1 MFIISASSPYIYSIL
16 GYIFIYTLHGR
27 EISKLQKIRLKL
39 LKNVKK
45 NISPGK
51 KTEVRNKKKVFFSC
65 FKLCFV
71 LVYRF

>member
-27 EISKLQKIRLKL
+27 EVSKLQKIRPKL

-51 KTEVRNKKKVFFSC
+51 KTESQKSKKGIFFL
-65 FKLCFV
+65 F
-71 LVYRF
+71 